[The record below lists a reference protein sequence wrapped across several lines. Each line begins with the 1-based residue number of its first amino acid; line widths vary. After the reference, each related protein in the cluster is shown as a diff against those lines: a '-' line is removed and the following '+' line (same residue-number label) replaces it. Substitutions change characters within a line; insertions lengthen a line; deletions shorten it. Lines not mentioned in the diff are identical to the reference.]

1 MNNLIG
7 SIIELESGERGK
19 AAIKLKDNEEPWNI
33 QELLEGV

>member
-19 AAIKLKDNEEPWNI
+19 AAIKLKEMRSLTTFKN
-33 QELLEGV
+33 